1 MQFRQLLVLVGL
13 LCIGC
18 TSNEESKSLIKI
30 GTSEKIFDAWIKDK
44 SLEEFSVEL
53 ISISAAK
60 QDERRRAVF
69 LRQRNDRHFA
79 LVTFKED
86 EVVKIEDVKDR
97 LSTGLSFRNWHW
109 ESVSSLSDKD
119 LPGKH

>member
-1 MQFRQLLVLVGL
+1 MRFRKLLVLVVL
-13 LCIGC
+13 LCVGC
-18 TSNEESKSLIKI
+18 TSDDESMSLIKI
-30 GTSEKIFDAWIKDK
+30 GTSEKTFDAWIKDK

-53 ISISAAK
+53 ISISAPK

-86 EVVKIEDVKDR
+86 EVVKIENVKDR
-97 LSTGLSFRNWHW
+97 LSTGLSFKNWDW